1 MHQNITYIV
10 VLLLIISP
18 RYNTVLNLVV
28 RYIILKFSQMLL
40 PSIFF
45 HRVSRND
52 ADVHFRC
59 ILLRFAKYDSFTCDL
74 ITTKKMRQ
82 AQQYNVTYI
91 FKKTSS
97 IMYINV
103 DFAGNTK
110 NLTKNE
116 YFCCHHRQFCFH
128 KMLIK

>member
-1 MHQNITYIV
+1 MHKNIAYIV
-10 VLLLIISP
+10 VLPVIIST
-18 RYNTVLNLVV
+18 RYTLV
-28 RYIILKFSQMLL
+28 RYIIFKLSQMMFFF
-40 PSIFF
+40 SINF
-45 HRVSRND
+45 HRVSKNST
-52 ADVHFRC
+52 DVHFC
-59 ILLRFAKYDSFTCDL
+59 AILLRFSKYDSFTCDL

-116 YFCCHHRQFCFH
+116 YFCCHHRQFCLH
-128 KMLIK
+128 KMLTK

>member
-1 MHQNITYIV
+1 
-10 VLLLIISP
+10 
-18 RYNTVLNLVV
+18 
-28 RYIILKFSQMLL
+28 MLL
-40 PSIFF
+40 PSIFI
-45 HRVSRND
+45 HRVSKNV

-116 YFCCHHRQFCFH
+116 YFYCHHR
-128 KMLIK
+128 